1 MNLERLNY
9 AIEILRNIRDK
20 GLVEQTKRKGLCDFF
35 GEEKIE
41 YLRNVYGVYSL
52 GVDKTLRNAFEQAA
66 QAVLGYDLVHHA
78 FWLLPLDENGNY
90 TVPTFDFEVDE
101 DGEIDVTPMQD
112 PVTGQY
118 CSEIYVNEPERLTS
132 ARLKLLDDMIAYLE
146 KELI

>member
-1 MNLERLNY
+1 MDDKQTTL
-9 AIEILRNIRDK
+9 EILRNMRDK
-20 GLVEQTKRKGLCDFF
+20 KVVENNPKIGLCDHF
-35 GEEKIE
+35 GNESIV
-41 YLRNVYGVYSL
+41 YLRNVYGVYVLNL
-52 GVDKTLRNAFEQAA
+52 GHSLRNMFEQTA
-66 QAVLGYDLVHHA
+66 QAVLGYEVVHHA

-90 TVPTFDFEVDE
+90 TLPTFDFEDDE
-101 DGEIDVTPMQD
+101 DGEMIPTQMYD